1 VPIWIWQ
8 LLVKKIASNQ
18 LRVGCWAVVDVF
30 IDRLRERERE
40 RDREREIMHGLTLV
54 VRVIIRTFMQVNS
67 SSSFLLLFSVH
78 IYVLNKYC
86 FILKLVVRLM
96 ILFWH

>member
-1 VPIWIWQ
+1 VPIWRRQ

-18 LRVGCWAVVDVF
+18 LRVGCWA

-40 RDREREIMHGLTLV
+40 REREIMHGLTLV

>member
-1 VPIWIWQ
+1 
-8 LLVKKIASNQ
+8 
-18 LRVGCWAVVDVF
+18 
-30 IDRLRERERE
+30 
-40 RDREREIMHGLTLV
+40 MHGLTLV

-67 SSSFLLLFSVH
+67 SSSFLLFFSVH